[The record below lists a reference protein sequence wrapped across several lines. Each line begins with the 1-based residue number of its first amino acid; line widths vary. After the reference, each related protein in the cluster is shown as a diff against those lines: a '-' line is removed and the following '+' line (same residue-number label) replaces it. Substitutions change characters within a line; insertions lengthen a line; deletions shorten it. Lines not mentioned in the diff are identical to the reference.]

1 MLDLNLENINKSTR
15 GLFKIKMRTFPL
27 LEMHANNFMWDNNLS
42 KWTILNP
49 QTGIRSDLNY
59 DYVLYSLQGIN
70 LLEEQLGVT
79 WNGKEWVFPNGYLP
93 RKVMKQEWP
102 QLP

>member
-1 MLDLNLENINKSTR
+1 VLDLNLENINKNKR
-15 GLFKIKMRTFPL
+15 GLFKISVKTFPL
-27 LEMHANNFMWDNNLS
+27 LEMHPNNFMWDNNLS

-49 QTGIRSDLNY
+49 QTGIRSDLNN
-59 DYVLYSLQGIN
+59 DYMLYSLQGIN